1 MGDMIATCTSDQ
13 SRNRSVGVQLGKG
26 RSIDEIISE
35 MVMVAE
41 GVKTAPAVMQLAE
54 EHEISMPI
62 AEDVYKVVIGESTAT
77 RAFRGLLRVHA
88 GAESEPG

>member
-1 MGDMIATCTSDQ
+1 
-13 SRNRSVGVQLGKG
+13 
-26 RSIDEIISE
+26 
-35 MVMVAE
+35 
-41 GVKTAPAVMQLAE
+41 LAK
-54 EHEISMPI
+54 EHGISMPI